1 MGFPERAPARPNS
14 HAKKEITMTKSHH
27 KDTVAD
33 TGTAAVTD
41 TDTVA
46 DTVADTDTYTGAGA
60 GAGGINPFKKGT
72 VPFLLSLPWRGLL
85 R

>member
-1 MGFPERAPARPNS
+1 
-14 HAKKEITMTKSHH
+14 MTKSHH

-41 TDTVA
+41 TDTDTVA
-46 DTVADTDTYTGAGA
+46 DTVADTDTDTGAGAGA

>member
-1 MGFPERAPARPNS
+1 
-14 HAKKEITMTKSHH
+14 MTKSHH

-46 DTVADTDTYTGAGA
+46 DTVADTDTDTDTDTGAGA